1 MENQEYSMYEIITM
15 TPGMAGEVL
24 DDEIKKKNPNMDL
37 VKNILNHSI
46 VEVNLQYSGGW
57 TALMWASEYGRTEIV
72 KLLLERPEIDV
83 NWQTSSGQTAL
94 MKTTEIRNIKIVRSI
109 LNHPKINVNLR
120 DSKGRTALWYAC
132 KKNNQYIIEALL
144 AHPDID
150 VNISDENGVFPWG
163 LTDDHIQWKFPQLKP
178 KSVTFSNEQIK
189 ALLQE
194 ANEKNCS
201 DLMRQFIIEQ
211 SKKLFE
217 ES

>member
-24 DDEIKKKNPNMDL
+24 YHECVKPNPNIE
-37 VKNILNHSI
+37 VIENILEHSI
-46 VEVNLQYSGGW
+46 VDVNLQTIGKRNPL
-57 TALMWASEYGRTEIV
+57 TIASSRGHTEIV
-72 KLLLERPEIDV
+72 KLLLKHPEIDV
-83 NWQTSSGQTAL
+83 NWQTPSGQTAL

-132 KKNNQYIIEALL
+132 KKNNQYIVEALL

-150 VNISDENGVFPWG
+150 VNISDENGVSPWG
-163 LTDDHIQWKFPQLKP
+163 LTDDHIKWKFPQLKP

-201 DLMRQFIIEQ
+201 DLMKQFIIEQ
-211 SKKLFE
+211 SKNLFE